1 MKLPKNRNDR
11 VMVGMGT
18 VVAGLFAAVTFTSAF
33 FDPQFME
40 LCSTSKWF
48 GNSAAAAEEPSKPR
62 MYHAQPANGPVLPAH
77 KVSKIVKSDG
87 PISIVRD
94 PTELPAPIGSRGPKR
109 VRVDL
114 ETIEVTGNLADGATY
129 RYWTF
134 NQKVP
139 GPFIRVRVGDTVEV
153 RLKNHD
159 DSIMMHNVDFHAVT
173 GPGGGAKATDAAP
186 GESRGFEFT
195 AINPGLYVYHCAVP
209 MAAQHIANGMY
220 GMILVEPEGGLP
232 KVDRE
237 FYVMQGE
244 IYTEQKL
251 GSKGELTES
260 YDKLMNERPEYFLFN
275 GAVGAITKEKPLKAK
290 VGETVR
296 IYFGV
301 GGPNY
306 TSSFHVIGEI
316 FDKVYNLGSLTAAPL
331 KDVQTVTVP
340 PGGAAAVDFK
350 VEVPG
355 TYMLVDHALSRAA
368 RGLIGQLVVEGDPQ
382 PDIFK
387 PDEEMAQMSATAH

>member
-1 MKLPKNRNDR
+1 
-11 VMVGMGT
+11 
-18 VVAGLFAAVTFTSAF
+18 
-33 FDPQFME
+33 
-40 LCSTSKWF
+40 
-48 GNSAAAAEEPSKPR
+48 
-62 MYHAQPANGPVLPAH
+62 LPAH
-77 KVSKIVKSDG
+77 KVSKIVKADG

-94 PTELPAPIGSRGPKR
+94 PTDLPAPIGARGPKR

-159 DSIMMHNVDFHAVT
+159 DSVMMHNVDFHAVT

-220 GMILVEPEGGLP
+220 GLILVEPEGGLP

-244 IYTEQKL
+244 IYPEQKL
-251 GSKGELTES
+251 GSKGEFTES
-260 YDKLMNERPEYFLFN
+260 VTQVTPH
-275 GAVGAITKEKPLKAK
+275 
-290 VGETVR
+290 GEQIVVR
-296 IYFGV
+296 FVSPGDLFGV
-301 GGPNY
+301 AMALGRDDYPGTATAIVDSLALLWPSAAWPEMIARHPALATNAMR
-306 TSSFHVIGEI
+306 VIGGRLQDAHKRLREI
-316 FDKVYNLGSLTAAPL
+316 STEDVERRVAHAVLKLADDAGKKSPAGTTIDFPVSRQDIAEMTATTL
-331 KDVQTVTVP
+331 HTV
-340 PGGAAAVDFK
+340 
-350 VEVPG
+350 
-355 TYMLVDHALSRAA
+355 SR
-368 RGLIGQLVVEGDPQ
+368 I
-382 PDIFK
+382 
-387 PDEEMAQMSATAH
+387 MSAWEAAGVIEGGRQRIAIRDWARLQIIADGQEA